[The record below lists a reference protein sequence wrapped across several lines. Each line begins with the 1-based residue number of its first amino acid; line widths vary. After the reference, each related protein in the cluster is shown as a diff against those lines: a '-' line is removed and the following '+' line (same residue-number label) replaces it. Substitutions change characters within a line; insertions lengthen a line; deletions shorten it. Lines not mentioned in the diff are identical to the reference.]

1 MDTELIFRIILS
13 AIVIAIFVIRGYY
26 QRRFFVERNK
36 ATLLESKL
44 NMTVHTIN
52 EVIKII
58 TLLVYLVAPH
68 RMAWSAL
75 PLPDWL
81 RWVGAGMGIL
91 SIPLLLWV
99 HLALG
104 RNFSPTL
111 HLREGHTLVTTGPYR
126 WVRHP
131 MYSVFYMMMT
141 SFFLLSA
148 NWFIGLLFIGG
159 VTAVLISR
167 VGREEA
173 TMIEQFGDEYRAYL
187 QCTGRFLPRLT
198 R

>member
-1 MDTELIFRIILS
+1 MDTELVFRISLG
-13 AIVIAIFVIRGYY
+13 AIVIPIFVIRGYY
-26 QRRFFVERNK
+26 QRRFFVERHK

-44 NMTVHTIN
+44 NMTVRA
-52 EVIKII
+52 VGGVVAVMA
-58 TLLVYLVAPH
+58 LLVYLVAPH
-68 RMAWSAL
+68 WMAWSAL

-81 RWVGAGMGIL
+81 RWVGVGMGIL
-91 SIPLLLWV
+91 SVPLLLWA

-104 RNFSPTL
+104 RNFSATL
-111 HLREGHTLVTTGPYR
+111 HVREGHTLVTTGPYR

-131 MYSVFYMMMT
+131 IYSVFYMMMT
-141 SFFLLSA
+141 SFFLISA

-159 VTAVLISR
+159 VTAGLISR

-173 TMIEQFGDEYRAYL
+173 TMIEQFGDEYRAYM
-187 QCTGRFLPRLT
+187 QRTGRFLPRLT

>member
-13 AIVIAIFVIRGYY
+13 AIVIAIFGIRGYY

-44 NMTVHTIN
+44 NMTVRAVGGVVG
-52 EVIKII
+52 VIA
-58 TLLVYLVAPH
+58 LLVYLVAPH
-68 RMAWSAL
+68 WMAWSAL

-81 RWVGAGMGIL
+81 RWVGVGMGIL
-91 SIPLLLWV
+91 SIPLLLRV

-104 RNFSPTL
+104 RNFSSTL

-131 MYSVFYMMMT
+131 MYGVFYMMMT
-141 SFFLLSA
+141 SFFLIST

-159 VTAVLISR
+159 VTAVIISR

-173 TMIEQFGDEYRAYL
+173 TMIEQFGDEYRAYM
-187 QCTGRFLPRLT
+187 QRTGRFLPRLT